1 MAEDLNKV
9 KKLVVDMDDTITVT
23 EHGDYANSKP
33 IQQTIDLLKEYHDAG
48 FQIVIHSSRQMR
60 TYEGQVGKINVHTLP
75 NIVRWLDAH
84 GVPYDEIIVGKPW
97 CGFTGFYIDD
107 KSIRPSEFHSMSLDE
122 INAMLAKEK
131 EYIKG
136 LVK

>member
-1 MAEDLNKV
+1 MEDLNKV
-9 KKLVVDMDDTITVT
+9 KKLVVDLDDTITVT
-23 EHGDYANSKP
+23 EHGDYEHSKP
-33 IQQTIDLLKEYHDAG
+33 IQPTIELLKKYKAEG
-48 FQIVIHSSRQMR
+48 FQIIIHSSRQMR

-84 GVPYDEIIVGKPW
+84 EVPYDEIIVGKPW

-107 KSIRPSEFHSMSLDE
+107 KCIRPSEFHSMTFEQIEDL
-122 INAMLAKEK
+122 LKKEK
-131 EYIKG
+131 EYTHS